1 MTNVIVSANEARLI
15 QSIEKIVSPLIH
27 EGVFE
32 NFERAL
38 HALLLDYVDR
48 HISIYADKNAEFE
61 TRYKQNFDAFT
72 ASLKDRAT
80 PEQEDE
86 WMDWES
92 AILFLRKWHT
102 IREQVVEQTV
112 KDDTDQ

>member
-1 MTNVIVSANEARLI
+1 MTNVMVSVNEARLI
-15 QSIEKIVSPLIH
+15 QSIEKIVSPLIR
-27 EGVFE
+27 EGVFAD
-32 NFERAL
+32 FELAL
-38 HALLLDYVDR
+38 HALLLDYIDR
-48 HISIYADKNAEFE
+48 HISIYVDKNIEFE
-61 TRYKQNFDAFT
+61 TRYKQNFDSFT
-72 ASLKDRAT
+72 DSLKDRAT

-92 AILFLRKWHT
+92 VILFLRKWRT